1 MSSRSSMAQRDYYE
15 ILGLAKGAGEEE
27 IKKSYRKLALKYH
40 PDKNP
45 GDPEAEKRFKELSE
59 AYEVLSDSD
68 KRRLYDQYGHDGL
81 KAQGY
86 AGPGSV
92 EDIFSQFSD
101 IFEGS
106 IFESFFGGG
115 GGGGGR
121 RTRRGGRGRP
131 GADLRIELEL
141 SFEDVAAGVKKKI
154 ELKRQTRCDK
164 CSGSGASEGSKLE
177 ACPTCG
183 GQGRVQQTQG
193 FFSIQR
199 PCPQCGG
206 EGVFCPSPCS
216 SCRGQ
221 GTTATKRTVSI
232 DVPAGIQDGTQ
243 LRLTGEGNEG
253 TRGGPDG
260 DLYCFVRVTPHEVFD
275 RHEDDVVCEALV
287 TFAEAALGCQIEVP
301 TLRGKATVTI
311 PSGTQ
316 SGEFLRLKN
325 QGFPNLEGY
334 GIGNQLVRVV
344 VETPKRLSLEMR
356 SIFDQLRELE
366 ETQESSSKKQ
376 RFFKRFKDLFS

>member
-68 KRRLYDQYGHDGL
+68 KRGLYDQYGHDGL

-106 IFESFFGGG
+106 IFESFFGG

-193 FFSIQR
+193 FFSR
-199 PCPQCGG
+199 
-206 EGVFCPSPCS
+206 
-216 SCRGQ
+216 Q
-221 GTTATKRTVSI
+221 GLLPLSAVRWRRRVLSLP
-232 DVPAGIQDGTQ
+232 VLQ
-243 LRLTGEGNEG
+243 LSWSGY
-253 TRGGPDG
+253 DG
-260 DLYCFVRVTPHEVFD
+260 DEAHGVDRCARRHSGRYPTPAY
-275 RHEDDVVCEALV
+275 R
-287 TFAEAALGCQIEVP
+287 
-301 TLRGKATVTI
+301 
-311 PSGTQ
+311 
-316 SGEFLRLKN
+316 
-325 QGFPNLEGY
+325 
-334 GIGNQLVRVV
+334 
-344 VETPKRLSLEMR
+344 
-356 SIFDQLRELE
+356 
-366 ETQESSSKKQ
+366 
-376 RFFKRFKDLFS
+376 